1 MSDKEDILAL
11 VPEPETKVL
20 EEKKPNRGHFQRKID
35 PAWIPDILV
44 MAAQPNATLASV
56 AKKVKDK
63 WGVEITAQGIRNVI
77 KQSKVERSE
86 ITKTVIRDNIGG
98 YILGDLEIL
107 KQKKQELVELSV
119 EFKTK
124 KDWKNY
130 FGTID
135 RIKTYSEMLFELS
148 GANEKQSQDDAEA
161 AKQELLDTLEKFQYG
176 KGD

>member
-1 MSDKEDILAL
+1 MSDKEDILAMI
-11 VPEPETKVL
+11 PQSETKVL
-20 EEKKPNRGHFQRKID
+20 EERNPKGHFKRKID
-35 PAWIPDILV
+35 PSWIPDILV
-44 MAAQPNATLASV
+44 MAAQPNATLAQI

-63 WGVEITAQGIRNVI
+63 WGVEITSQGIRNII
-77 KQSKVERSE
+77 KGAKVERSE

-119 EFKTK
+119 HFKEK

-148 GANEKQSQDDAEA
+148 GANEKQSQDDAET